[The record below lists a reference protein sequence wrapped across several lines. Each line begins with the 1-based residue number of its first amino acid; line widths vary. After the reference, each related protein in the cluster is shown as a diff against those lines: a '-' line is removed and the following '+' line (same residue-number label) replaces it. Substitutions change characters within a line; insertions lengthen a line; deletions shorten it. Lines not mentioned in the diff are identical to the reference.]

1 MIQATE
7 KELNELISFYQ
18 VVTDNMEENALTQWH
33 WGRYP
38 NEDMIRGDVE
48 AGRLYYLRE
57 DDEIAAAAVVII
69 GQEPEYVGLSWTC
82 GIHPGSFQRLA
93 VHPSMQGAGLGG
105 LVLDDVQQLLRRS
118 GCDCVRCDTST
129 KNKAARRLYEKM
141 GFRLCGGMRWEGAP
155 DDFITF
161 DKPLKRETPIWPIRM
176 IPAFLFRDWKVRTR
190 QAENCR
196 T

>member
-1 MIQATE
+1 MEIIQATE

-18 VVTDNMEENALTQWH
+18 VVTDNMEENALTQGH

-38 NEDMIRGDVE
+38 NEDMIREDME

-57 DDEIAAAAVVII
+57 DGEIAAAVVVAM
-69 GQEPEYVGLSWTC
+69 GQEPEYADLSWTC
-82 GIHPGSFQRLA
+82 GIRPGMFQRLA

-129 KNKAARRLYEKM
+129 KNKAARKLY
-141 GFRLCGGMRWEGAP
+141 
-155 DDFITF
+155 D
-161 DKPLKRETPIWPIRM
+161 
-176 IPAFLFRDWKVRTR
+176 
-190 QAENCR
+190 
-196 T
+196 